1 MVKSPTVQRLLTL
14 LRKLLQ
20 ILRLGLVLIIAVL
33 LLGTS
38 SLLPG
43 NRTERVRAYTRNI
56 EFDYVGWTLNALRI
70 KLFESALGASDY
82 LSAESRRQVVLNYMK
97 LIAQIQEAEQG
108 INQSYSDPTIR
119 DPQAATQPLRVR
131 LERLN
136 LQRDQIGPVAEAIL
150 QEQIGY
156 AADMLGLTLGGQPV
170 PPVLYHSTPLPLAL
184 IVSPRTVIR
193 QDEDISLVPDLTVD
207 KRAELEGQVD
217 RALDVSSLVV
227 EIGGVGTY
235 PTMVEQTS
243 YLDWLSEVVAHEW
256 VHNFLTLR
264 PLGINYMTNPQLRIM
279 NETTAAIAGKEIGRA
294 VLQLYYPELLPPP
307 PSTPPPGSEN
317 TPAQPPVFDY
327 RAEMHQTRLTAD
339 QLLAEGKV
347 EEAEQYM
354 EMRRIIFW
362 QNGYHHLRK
371 LNQAYFAFYG
381 AYADEPG
388 GAAGATEDPIGAAV
402 RALRAQSPSLSAF
415 LNRISWMVSF
425 EQLQQAVK

>member
-1 MVKSPTVQRLLTL
+1 VVKSPTVQRLLTL

-97 LIAQIQEAEQG
+97 LIAQIQEAERG

-294 VLQLYYPELLPPP
+294 VLLLYYPELLPPP